1 MCTTKLTPEKGKSDN
16 FVAYSLLG
24 AWFSRGSE
32 KMLSEDYLVP
42 SRLIPHRMHSVCCT
56 HSDSNE
62 RRRCKHYFDG
72 FTYPYHR
79 ANFYFHSH
87 VRTATR
93 RPTRTP
99 TATHTPWPTLT
110 PTPTFA
116 PLKVKL
122 PHDLYFLSPGSIKAD
137 NGAQPKQIWRL
148 ATNGATL
155 TEITHEDYDVE
166 EFDVSPVTGRVAY
179 VTDQLH
185 RNQLIFIRPDGTG
198 RKVIVDDG
206 PDDGGRSNWVD
217 SLRWSPDGQI
227 LAYHHDGIIL
237 YQVQTGQTVK
247 VFADHPDE
255 YQRYS
260 PELWSPDGKHLLVK
274 QGGYEGGWWMLY
286 NLKEKILTE
295 LNGPNAHG
303 TASWSADSRLAVFSS
318 SYLMGDDCVDL
329 LQFDVFAQMGQH

>member
-1 MCTTKLTPEKGKSDN
+1 M
-16 FVAYSLLG
+16 
-24 AWFSRGSE
+24 R
-32 KMLSEDYLVP
+32 
-42 SRLIPHRMHSVCCT
+42 
-56 HSDSNE
+56 
-62 RRRCKHYFDG
+62 
-72 FTYPYHR
+72 
-79 ANFYFHSH
+79 
-87 VRTATR
+87 
-93 RPTRTP
+93 
-99 TATHTPWPTLT
+99 
-110 PTPTFA
+110 
-116 PLKVKL
+116 L

-137 NGAQPKQIWRL
+137 TGARPKQIWRL
-148 ATNGATL
+148 ASNGVTL

-185 RNQLIFIRPDGTG
+185 HNQLILIRPDGS
-198 RKVIVDDG
+198 RRQVIVNDG
-206 PDDGGRSNWVD
+206 PTDEWGSNWVD
-217 SLRWSPDGQI
+217 SLRWSPGGQI

-260 PELWSPDGKHLLVK
+260 PEFWSPDGQHLLVK

-286 NLKEKILTE
+286 NLKEKTLTE

-329 LQFDVFAQMGQH
+329 LQFDVFAQIGTTLIPCQASRESYSNSDWPLLTSSNDLLYFYNYAESYGTEYGNVPWTIMHAKLGEGNAPVLLRSSIPVGVSEVLWAGDGNLAIVSFSDGPDGPIALVPVDKSQPLQLLASEGKNLRWGP